1 MEHAV
6 TRAQARQ
13 ITADVEQALADV
25 FAKHGLDLKIKS
37 SKYGLCY
44 AVSVEG
50 VIAAPEGAEF
60 NPNSREAQ
68 EYAANAVY
76 YDLPADGLGRTFTMG
91 THDYMVVGLNLRA
104 RSMPVIA
111 KRADGK
117 LFKMPT
123 DAVARALAAQ
133 V

>member
-25 FAKHGLDLKIKS
+25 FAKHGLDLRIKS

-50 VIAAPEGAEF
+50 IVAAPEGAEF
-60 NPNSREAQ
+60 NPNTREAQ
-68 EYAANAVY
+68 AYVELADLYG
-76 YDLPADGLGRTFTMG
+76 LPADGLGRKFTMG
-91 THDYMVVGLNLRA
+91 GHEYTVVGINDRA
-104 RSMPVIA
+104 RSMPVLA
-111 KRADGK
+111 QRADGK
-117 LFKMPT
+117 RYKMPE